1 MDFFQPS
8 EKKNHQT
15 FRSQETRPG
24 CHVYRV
30 SVGKRQ
36 DFPKAIFEDP
46 VFFQDL
52 MWFNGFNCRICRCT
66 WTMMDYKHPVKQ
78 LHTLYAGRFQHTV
91 QMGKH
96 MPCNRLPTFVY
107 QRKTNGWFIRATFT
121 KTVLTWFF
129 SEKKLSHFYLSSLLG
144 TMMKLHTIRYQ
155 YRCSQRTFQDSN
167 DSECWL
173 TTSPCLCCL
182 GGGKWNI
189 PTRWQV
195 NWAMFHIVSGP
206 DRPQLWVKNNPS
218 FWVFHS
224 TDKCKVGVHGDLE
237 TNSRFWW
244 AYRGGLMEVQ
254 WGFI

>member
-1 MDFFQPS
+1 MVS
-8 EKKNHQT
+8 T
-15 FRSQETRPG
+15 VG
-24 CHVYRV
+24 
-30 SVGKRQ
+30 SVGVHG
-36 DFPKAIFEDP
+36 PWWTISIPSSSCIPCMPA
-46 VFFQDL
+46 
-52 MWFNGFNCRICRCT
+52 GFNILFKWANICRATDYQHLCT
-66 WTMMDYKHPVKQ
+66 KERRMD
-78 LHTLYAGRFQHTV
+78 
-91 QMGKH
+91 
-96 MPCNRLPTFVY
+96 
-107 QRKTNGWFIRATFT
+107 
-121 KTVLTWFF
+121 VL
-129 SEKKLSHFYLSSLLG
+129 SEPLLLKLFWHDSSLKKKLSHFYLSCLLG
-144 TMMKLHTIRYQ
+144 TMMRLHTSRYQ